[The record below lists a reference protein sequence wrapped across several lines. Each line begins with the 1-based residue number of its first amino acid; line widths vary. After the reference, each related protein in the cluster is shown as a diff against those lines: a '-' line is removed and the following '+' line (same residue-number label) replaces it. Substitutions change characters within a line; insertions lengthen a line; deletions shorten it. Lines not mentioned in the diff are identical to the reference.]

1 MDFVRCW
8 VLQIKWESI
17 NLCVVK
23 LNVDWKKRLSAFTTQ
38 TFLKGNGL
46 KIYSC
51 VKFSLLTRAY
61 WWNNCTRSSNLVYRN
76 TLIGTQEVLS
86 VTSEYCYFH
95 RKVNCNET
103 LQRIG
108 YWPWNWTTAYVG
120 YRYLSKWRILA
131 PRLLN
136 KEKLLCE
143 ALVESSLFLR
153 NLPAKFTEITFSEVF
168 LSVMLSSFY
177 SPLMT

>member
-1 MDFVRCW
+1 M
-8 VLQIKWESI
+8 LIE
-17 NLCVVK
+17 
-23 LNVDWKKRLSAFTTQ
+23 KRDCLRFTIQ
-38 TFLKGNGL
+38 TFSKGNGL
-46 KIYSC
+46 NIYSC
-51 VKFSLLTRAY
+51 GKFSLLRRAY
-61 WWNNCTRSSNLVYRN
+61 WWNNCTRSFSIQKHTHWYS
-76 TLIGTQEVLS
+76 GSFS
-86 VTSEYCYFH
+86 VTPESCYFH

-103 LQRIG
+103 LQWIG

-153 NLPAKFTEITFSEVF
+153 NLPAKFTEITFPRF
-168 LSVMLSSFY
+168 SFQ
-177 SPLMT
+177 